1 VEDLV
6 EDLAVELPLLVD
18 QELVDKATMAAQVLE
33 APTVVA
39 EVVVVQVLLVAMVQ
53 QHRLLRLQAQVV
65 TGQLGWMA
73 LLAAA
78 AAAAV
83 VIFLAET
90 LEQQAVGLAVEV
102 LAEK

>member
-33 APTVVA
+33 ALTVVA

-53 QHRLLRLQAQVV
+53 QHQLLRLQAQVV

-73 LLAAA
+73 LLAAVA
-78 AAAAV
+78 VAAV

>member
-33 APTVVA
+33 ALTVVA

-53 QHRLLRLQAQVV
+53 QHQLLRLQAQVV

>member
-33 APTVVA
+33 ALTVVA

-53 QHRLLRLQAQVV
+53 QHQLLRLQAQVV
-65 TGQLGWMA
+65 AGQLGWMA
-73 LLAAA
+73 LLAAVA
-78 AAAAV
+78 VAAV

>member
-33 APTVVA
+33 ALTVVA

-53 QHRLLRLQAQVV
+53 QHQLLRLQAQVV
-65 TGQLGWMA
+65 TGQLGWM
-73 LLAAA
+73 
-78 AAAAV
+78 AAV